1 MPNLRRSIA
10 AALSLVALGSLFL
23 TVDAQAK
30 RPKGGN
36 LTVFAAA
43 SLTEVLPRLSK
54 AFQGSNPY
62 LKFTFSF
69 AASSTLSQQILAG
82 APADLFFAAGPAP
95 MQPLRTSG
103 ELDGV
108 AGIFTSNSLVIAVP
122 RGNPAKIQNLA
133 DLARPGVKFL
143 ICAPQVPCGSAAAKV
158 LALANVTAPPV
169 SFENDVRSVLSKVAL
184 GEADAGLVY
193 RTDVK
198 NTVTAIEFSESK
210 SAINAYPVA
219 VIKGSKLSIAAHAF
233 MNFVLSPAGQTILHQ
248 AGFGKR

>member
-10 AALSLVALGSLFL
+10 AGLSLVALSSLLFAF
-23 TVDAQAK
+23 DAQAK

-43 SLTEVLPRLSK
+43 SLTDVLPRLSK
-54 AFQGSNPY
+54 AFQVRNPGF
-62 LKFTFSF
+62 KFTFSF
-69 AASSTLSQQILAG
+69 AASSTLSQQIVSG
-82 APADLFFAAGPAP
+82 APADIFFAAGPAP
-95 MQPLRTSG
+95 MQPLRTAG

-108 AGIFTSNSLVIAVP
+108 ARIFTSNSLVIAVP

-158 LALANVTAPPV
+158 LALAQVTASPV
-169 SFENDVRSVLSKVAL
+169 SLENDVRSVLTKVAL

-198 NTVTAIEFSESK
+198 NTVGAIEFAESK

-219 VIKGSKLSIAAHAF
+219 VIKGSKFSVGAHAF
-233 MNFVLSPAGQTILHQ
+233 MNFVLGPAGQAILHR